1 MRQDDILVPRASLK
15 AVIEHVERVRR
26 AAQHAV
32 RISSQARDAFENEA
46 SQVDIMVS
54 DLRAMLDRL

>member
-1 MRQDDILVPRASLK
+1 MPRASLK